1 MHVGLLHALED
12 PPHFLLPGGGS
23 FFIKTVDIPQIK
35 EREEE
40 KSENKNPATN

>member
-1 MHVGLLHALED
+1 MLWKIH
-12 PPHFLLPGGGS
+12 PIFYFLWGGS